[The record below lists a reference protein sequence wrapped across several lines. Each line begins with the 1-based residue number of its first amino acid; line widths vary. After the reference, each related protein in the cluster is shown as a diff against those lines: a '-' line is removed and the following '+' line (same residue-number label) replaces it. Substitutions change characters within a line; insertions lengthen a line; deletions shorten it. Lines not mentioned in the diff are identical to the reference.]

1 MPDAILSRV
10 LRLPGYDVYAWE
22 ADDATGVL
30 SGWSVMV
37 ITPAATLIRGVHITE
52 TPEVARSALR
62 PFGSRRAHAP
72 AVAPVYSVSR

>member
-1 MPDAILSRV
+1 MPEPILSRA
-10 LRLPGYDVYAWE
+10 LRPPGYDVCAWE

-37 ITPAATLIRGVHITE
+37 ITAAATLIRGVHITE

-62 PFGSRRAHAP
+62 PFGSKRAHAL
-72 AVAPVYSVSR
+72 AVAPVYRINR